1 MPRET
6 AARRPLIRLQTR
18 FSPLPLL
25 LSDNE
30 TRHYH
35 GSSPITSISR
45 DPLIVPISR
54 PSLSR
59 ESIFSQKFYHEFF
72 SADQSRVYESMM
84 KDTLSFFRG
93 KRERGR
99 ERVLISSGSANLR
112 FSFLSS
118 RGRGGRVLGFRWRKC
133 LSLGC
138 DPTTSWI
145 HEIARLA
152 ASTIA
157 GRTINVPGYSAIIC
171 YRLSSSPIELRP
183 YYYRTGAFL
192 TLDYFC
198 QGQNVPP

>member
-1 MPRET
+1 
-6 AARRPLIRLQTR
+6 
-18 FSPLPLL
+18 
-25 LSDNE
+25 
-30 TRHYH
+30 
-35 GSSPITSISR
+35 
-45 DPLIVPISR
+45 
-54 PSLSR
+54 
-59 ESIFSQKFYHEFF
+59 
-72 SADQSRVYESMM
+72 M

-93 KRERGR
+93 KRERER
-99 ERVLISSGSANLR
+99 ERVLISFGSNLR

-118 RGRGGRVLGFRWRKC
+118 RGRGRRVLGFRWRKC

-198 QGQNVPP
+198 QGQECSPVINDAPTLVPSSRSPSERIIRLKNRGTVLYSSCSFGNDRRFLFPSSVENAKWNE